1 MTNDA
6 DRIQLLQEAVQRLY
20 KCEALYMET
29 VVVHEK
35 FQNKTIWEGVV
46 DVFKLHGHPKSN
58 RCFAWIQHNG
68 NSVRYVA
75 LLDSAGV
82 TSPATAV
89 RASIIFSIPRMEG
102 DHATGLAGG

>member
-1 MTNDA
+1 
-6 DRIQLLQEAVQRLY
+6 
-20 KCEALYMET
+20 MET

-35 FQNKTIWEGVV
+35 FQNKTIWQGEVE
-46 DVFKLHGHPKSN
+46 VFKLRGHPKSN
-58 RCFAWIQHNG
+58 RCFAWVQHNG

-75 LLDSAGV
+75 LLDGPGV

-102 DHATGLAGG
+102 NHATGIAGS